1 MIAQTMLVAHAEA
14 IVAGAVV
21 VIRHLT
27 MVRIVA
33 PTRLRCLAVVATI
46 PRALIMMVSEVHA
59 PCSRRPRL
67 VALVAEVPSAVV
79 VAPSVAE
86 AALVAAVAQ
95 AWAVA
100 VCAQVVVNDNKTE

>member
-1 MIAQTMLVAHAEA
+1 MLVARAEA

-67 VALVAEVPSAVV
+67 VALVAEAPSAVV